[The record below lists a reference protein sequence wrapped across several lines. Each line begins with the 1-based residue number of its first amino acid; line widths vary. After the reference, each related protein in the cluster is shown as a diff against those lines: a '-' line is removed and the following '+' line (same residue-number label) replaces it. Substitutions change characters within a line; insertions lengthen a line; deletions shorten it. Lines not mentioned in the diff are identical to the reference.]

1 MTRKELQKIS
11 LQYRTL
17 ASQMLKINSQEEMY
31 CIQQFYDFINE
42 TSFLMSY
49 IDECII
55 LLKNMIVRKRITDID
70 KDFKND

>member
-42 TSFLMSY
+42 TSFLMLY
-49 IDECII
+49 IDECI
-55 LLKNMIVRKRITDID
+55 TEEY
-70 KDFKND
+70 DFMSIKESQSLGKIIMLN

>member
-55 LLKNMIVRKRITDID
+55 LLKNMIVRKRITDIN